1 MCNLNKALHGQK
13 QSPRAWFYRFRKG
26 MLSFGYS
33 QGNSDHTLYTKWQGG
48 KVVILLVYADNM
60 IITGD
65 NVHEIEKLKTG
76 I

>member
-1 MCNLNKALHGQK
+1 
-13 QSPRAWFYRFRKG
+13 

-76 I
+76 IWN